1 MITQTLEP
9 ILNVGLSHY
18 LVVGAILFT
27 LGIVCVVTRK
37 NAVAIMIGI
46 ELMLNAAGLNMIAF
60 SHYGGGDIQGPVFTL
75 FLIVLAAAEA
85 VVALALVIAV
95 HRQLRT
101 IDVDKADELRG

>member
-1 MITQTLEP
+1 MIS
-9 ILNVGLSHY
+9 VYHY
-18 LVVGAILFT
+18 MTVAGILFAMGT
-27 LGIVCVVTRK
+27 YGVLTRK

-60 SHYGGGDIQGPVFTL
+60 SHFGGGDIQGPIFTL

-85 VVALALVIAV
+85 VVGLALVIAV